1 MFAIFL
7 RITLSIFLGS
17 GVSAANPALV
27 SLPYGTFQGLDTG
40 NLTKF
45 LGVPFAHAPRFDT
58 PKPPKLMHGV
68 QNATEFGPACP
79 QQALT
84 PLPIGSQPGL
94 YPSIS
99 EDCLTLDIVKPAAS
113 DSRSKLPVFVWIFGG
128 GFEIG
133 NSRDQDVSSLAE
145 RSIETSEPVII
156 VAPNYRVTAF
166 GFLGGQEVDAAGISN
181 LGLRDQIYA
190 LEWVKKHISAFGG
203 DPNRV
208 VIGGPSA
215 GAISTSL
222 LILSNKQ
229 NSNALFRG
237 AFMVSGSPITSP
249 SVADGQAAY
258 DSLVVANN
266 CTASPDTLDCLRRV
280 PFDSLMAT
288 VNKTPDI
295 FSYGG
300 LEFFWRPRIDG
311 DVIMDDPLVSV
322 ARGLYAKIPIMT
334 GDCDDE
340 GTVFSLPEANIT
352 TDAEFLDYI
361 HSKFLPASSQEEI
374 AQIGLLYPDDPTQG
388 SPFNTGTANQLTP
401 QYKRLSAFHGDFIFT
416 GPRRFFLEH
425 ASTTQNT
432 WSWLNRRGKDTALA
446 IGAYHGSDIP
456 IWFPPN
462 KTSDTTGAD
471 ALINFINTLDPNHPA
486 VSSTIK
492 PAIFWPKWNVPSSA
506 GSPSLLTFSD
516 PNAVNITGE
525 DFRVDAIDFV
535 NELLLREA
543 GGFK

>member
-1 MFAIFL
+1 MVFTIFL
-7 RITLSIFLGS
+7 VVTLSNFLS
-17 GVSAANPALV
+17 SNVSAAKPPIV
-27 SLPYGTFQGLDTG
+27 SLPYGKFQGLDTG

-58 PKPPKLMHGV
+58 PKPPRLLHGV
-68 QNATEFGPACP
+68 QNATDFGPACP

-84 PLPIGSQPGL
+84 PLPIPFEPGV

-99 EDCLTLDIVKPAAS
+99 EDCLTLDIFKPAAS
-113 DSRSKLPVFVWIFGG
+113 DSRSKLPVFVWIYGG
-128 GFEIG
+128 GFEVG
-133 NSRDQDVSSLAE
+133 NSRDQNVSSLAE

-156 VAPNYRVTAF
+156 VALNYRLTAF
-166 GFLGGQEVDAAGISN
+166 GFLGGKEVDAAGISN
-181 LGLRDQIYA
+181 LGLRDRKPSYLMSSA

-203 DPNRV
+203 DPDRV

-237 AFMVSGSPITSP
+237 AVMVSGSPVTSP
-249 SVADGQAAY
+249 SVADGQVVY

-288 VNKTPDI
+288 VNNKTLDV

-300 LEFFWRPRIDG
+300 LDLVWRPRVDG
-311 DVIMDDPLVSV
+311 DVIVGDPLVSIS
-322 ARGLYAKIPIMT
+322 RGLYAKIPIMT

-340 GTVFSLPEANIT
+340 GTIFSLPEANIT
-352 TDAEFLDYI
+352 TDAEFLDYA
-361 HSKFLPASSQEEI
+361 HSTFLPTSSQEEI
-374 AQIGLLYPDDPTQG
+374 AQIGILYPDDPTQG

-401 QYKRLSAFHGDFIFT
+401 QYKRLSAFQGDIVFT
-416 GPRRFFLEH
+416 GARRFFLEH
-425 ASTTQNT
+425 ASATQNA
-432 WSWLNRRGKDTALA
+432 WSWLFARGKDTP
-446 IGAYHGSDIP
+446 IGAYHVSDIS

-486 VSSTIK
+486 ASSTIK
-492 PAIFWPKWNVPSSA
+492 PAIFWPKWKKPSSA
-506 GSPSLLTFSD
+506 GPPSLLTFSD
-516 PNAVNITGE
+516 PNVVNITAE
-525 DFRVDAIDFV
+525 DFRVDAIGFL
-535 NELLLREA
+535 NEVLL
-543 GGFK
+543 